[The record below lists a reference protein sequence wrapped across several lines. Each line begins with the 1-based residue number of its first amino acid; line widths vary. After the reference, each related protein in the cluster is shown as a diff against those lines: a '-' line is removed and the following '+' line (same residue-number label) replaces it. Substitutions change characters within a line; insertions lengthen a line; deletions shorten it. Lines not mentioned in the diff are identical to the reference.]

1 MSSFIMVSL
10 EALDT
15 PAAETSRSHI
25 LLVDDDRAILE
36 GVADLLSLHGYDVMT
51 AASAKSALKVMQQQV
66 PDLVISDIMMPGMD
80 GYAFYEAVR
89 DNPAWTPI
97 PFIFLTARGQPTDV
111 RRGQSLG
118 ADAYVTKPFEPEDLL
133 IAVKARLRRAR
144 DIQAA
149 AMSDVEKMKKR
160 LITAFSHELRTP
172 LTIIYGYVNMLRDE
186 HGDLPEAEVDTMLES
201 MHRGTQ
207 RLVDLVSDLMLM
219 LQLESGVVELE
230 IELGKGRVSLPR
242 IVEKVA
248 DRYRRDAQERGVT
261 LTTEIDPALAELR
274 FSLYLDDALSRL
286 IDNAIKFSPQG
297 TGAVHVAATRNGG
310 DARIAVTDNGIGID
324 PAKLQ
329 VIFEQFEQLDRDL
342 LEQQGV
348 GLGLSLARR
357 LVDLHRGW
365 IEVVSQPGKGST
377 FTIHLPAN

>member
-1 MSSFIMVSL
+1 MVSL

-118 ADAYVTKPFEPEDLL
+118 ADAYVTKPFDPEDLL

-230 IELGKGRVSLPR
+230 IELGKGRMSLPR

-357 LVDLHRGW
+357 LVDLHKGW

>member
-1 MSSFIMVSL
+1 MVSL

-97 PFIFLTARGQPTDV
+97 PFIFLAARGQPTDV

-118 ADAYVTKPFEPEDLL
+118 ADAYVTKPFDPEDLL

-186 HGDLPEAEVDTMLES
+186 HGDLPEAEVDTM
-201 MHRGTQ
+201 
-207 RLVDLVSDLMLM
+207 
-219 LQLESGVVELE
+219 
-230 IELGKGRVSLPR
+230 
-242 IVEKVA
+242 
-248 DRYRRDAQERGVT
+248 
-261 LTTEIDPALAELR
+261 
-274 FSLYLDDALSRL
+274 
-286 IDNAIKFSPQG
+286 
-297 TGAVHVAATRNGG
+297 
-310 DARIAVTDNGIGID
+310 
-324 PAKLQ
+324 
-329 VIFEQFEQLDRDL
+329 
-342 LEQQGV
+342 
-348 GLGLSLARR
+348 
-357 LVDLHRGW
+357 
-365 IEVVSQPGKGST
+365 
-377 FTIHLPAN
+377 

>member
-1 MSSFIMVSL
+1 MVSL

-118 ADAYVTKPFEPEDLL
+118 ADAYVTKPFDPEDLL

>member
-1 MSSFIMVSL
+1 MVSL

-118 ADAYVTKPFEPEDLL
+118 ADAYVTKPFDPEDLL

-230 IELGKGRVSLPR
+230 IELGKGRMSLPR

>member
-1 MSSFIMVSL
+1 MVSL

-230 IELGKGRVSLPR
+230 IELGKGRMSLPR

-357 LVDLHRGW
+357 LVDLHKGW

>member
-1 MSSFIMVSL
+1 MVSL

>member
-1 MSSFIMVSL
+1 MVSL

-230 IELGKGRVSLPR
+230 IELGKGRMSLPR